1 MKEQS
6 RSPLPRRCARA
17 TVFPR
22 PNSASLHPWWY
33 SLLHHR
39 SNSAAPTR
47 TRLRLPTHVP
57 WHRLRG
63 LRSYNQGGS
72 LLSHKPDT
80 LHPAPA
86 VCVQWYHSIDHALVG
101 PSKVARQTTFG
112 SMAVVGG
119 GHMPGLGWTLQHHG
133 ILVKAPLDSLGGP
146 RRNAPQ
152 IRASADPLFEQLD
165 PALSLSPPPPPP
177 PKRTNHWLEN

>member
-6 RSPLPRRCARA
+6 RSPLPRCCARA

-22 PNSASLHPWWY
+22 PNNSASLHPWWY

-39 SNSAAPTR
+39 SNLATP

-80 LHPAPA
+80 PHPAPA
-86 VCVQWYHSIDHALVG
+86 VCVQWLGRPRLRVRLLLVQWLLLEVDTCLVLVG
-101 PSKVARQTTFG
+101 HFSA
-112 SMAVVGG
+112 MA
-119 GHMPGLGWTLQHHG
+119 
-133 ILVKAPLDSLGGP
+133 S
-146 RRNAPQ
+146 
-152 IRASADPLFEQLD
+152 S
-165 PALSLSPPPPPP
+165 
-177 PKRTNHWLEN
+177 